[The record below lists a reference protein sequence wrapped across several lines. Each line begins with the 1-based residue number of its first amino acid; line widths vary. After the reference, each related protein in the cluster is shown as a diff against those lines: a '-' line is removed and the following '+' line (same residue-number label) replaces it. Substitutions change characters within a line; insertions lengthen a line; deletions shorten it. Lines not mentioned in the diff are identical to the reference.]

1 MRLSRLPSFAIL
13 FVGLLTLAAPAT
25 ARQGVCPTFGT
36 FAQQVDDLEWPT
48 AVAVDSGG
56 NFAVLERDAS
66 RIRLFGRDG
75 SERGRL
81 EAVRA
86 GATGGQP
93 SDAPWHLAMPA
104 DERPPAALAYTA
116 DDRLTIIAP
125 SRIAVFDPSGVPW
138 RVATG
143 VSLAEPV
150 AAIWH
155 RRAGEGEDSL
165 FVVDRGA
172 GAIVR
177 FDASLVERERIA
189 GRVARPSGIAFA
201 EDGSMFVADE
211 DRDEIS
217 RWSPEG
223 KLIKR
228 FGARGSFPGLF
239 NAPRGLVVRGDC
251 LYVTDELNHRITVH
265 DLDGRFRSFWGMH
278 AVIPRQGEGAIHYP
292 VALAVTPDASSA
304 IVVEPFERRIQR
316 FTISDPNEAMNAA
329 MPAREGVFSHFGP
342 AVACDGELLAL
353 EEPETS
359 SLFVFDLREATPIH
373 VTTFGGAGV
382 GPDKQARITALAID
396 ASTQLLTVADIGS
409 RRLSHYH
416 IARDRSK
423 PLKLDPFMGTLL
435 RSWDL
440 DRWNERVGAL
450 LGGGAER
457 TPELVGFARHA
468 ASADAAALLWTL
480 DRRSGRL
487 IAMDATLTP
496 VRAMETGLVGA
507 SGLAA
512 DLDGGFVTT
521 LPERG
526 EVVRLAADGSV
537 RARLRG
543 DAGSTGSPLRRPT
556 AVYVSEQG
564 TYWVTDAAQDAIVV
578 LDREGAVE
586 RTIGK
591 RGGSDGEF
599 WAPEGIV
606 RFTGATAADR
616 GERVVV
622 IDRGNHRAQIF
633 SVEAA
638 AGGAAASADG
648 EAASP
653 GSAAEDARA
662 SGWIMTFGLG
672 RAYTRPREQGQ
683 S

>member
-1 MRLSRLPSFAIL
+1 VTSPSSRAHLLRSFAIL
-13 FVGLLTLAAPAT
+13 LGLLPLAAPAS

-48 AVAVDSGG
+48 AIAVDSAG

-66 RIRLFGRDG
+66 RIRLFAKDG

-81 EAVRA
+81 EAVRSSDRTA
-86 GATGGQP
+86 QQG
-93 SDAPWHLAMPA
+93 DAPWHLAMPA

-116 DDRLTIIAP
+116 DDRLTIVAP
-125 SRIAVFDPSGVPW
+125 SRIALFDPSGVPW
-138 RVATG
+138 KIATG
-143 VSLAEPV
+143 IQLAEPV

-155 RRAGEGEDSL
+155 RRAGATEDSL

-177 FDASLVERERIA
+177 FDASLVEQERIS
-189 GRVARPSGIAFA
+189 GLVARPSGIAFA

-265 DLDGRFRSFWGMH
+265 DFDGRFRSFWGMH

-304 IVVEPFERRIQR
+304 IVVEPFERRVQR

-329 MPAREGVFSHFGP
+329 MPAREGVQSHFGP

-359 SLFVFDLREATPIH
+359 SLFVFDLRDATPIH
-373 VTTFGGAGV
+373 VTTFGGSGV
-382 GPDKQARITALAID
+382 GPDKQARITALSID
-396 ASTQLLTVADIGS
+396 ASTHMLTVADIGS

-416 IARDRSK
+416 LARDRSK
-423 PLKLDPFMGTLL
+423 PLKLDPFMGTLV

-440 DRWNERVGAL
+440 DLWNERVRLL
-450 LGGGAER
+450 LGPATTVVER

-468 ASADAAALLWTL
+468 APPEADAIALWTL

-487 IAMDATLTP
+487 VGMDETLVP
-496 VRAMETGLVGA
+496 VRVMETGLVGA

-512 DLDGGFVTT
+512 DTDGGFVTT

-526 EVVRLAADGSV
+526 EVLRIASDG
-537 RARLRG
+537 RILARLRG
-543 DAGSTGSPLRRPT
+543 QGSDPGAEPLRRPT
-556 AVYVSEQG
+556 AVHVSERG
-564 TYWVTDAAQDAIVV
+564 ELWVTDAARDALVV
-578 LDREGAVE
+578 LDREDRVL
-586 RTIGK
+586 RVIGR

-599 WAPEGIV
+599 WAPDGIA
-606 RFTGATAADR
+606 RFTGATAVER

-622 IDRGNHRAQIF
+622 IDRGNHRAQLF
-633 SVEAA
+633 SI
-638 AGGAAASADG
+638 DG
-648 EAASP
+648 T
-653 GSAAEDARA
+653 
-662 SGWIMTFGLG
+662 WLMTFGLG

>member
-1 MRLSRLPSFAIL
+1 MTSGRLRPIRRVIL
-13 FVGLLTLAAPAT
+13 LAAALLVEQIAGT
-25 ARQGVCPTFGT
+25 ASGRQGVCPTFGT
-36 FAQQVDDLEWPT
+36 FAQQVDGLEWPT
-48 AVAVDSGG
+48 AVAIDGAG

-66 RIRLFGRDG
+66 RIRLFASDG
-75 SERGRL
+75 TERGL
-81 EAVRA
+81 VEAIRTGN
-86 GATGGQP
+86 GAAQP

-116 DDRLTIIAP
+116 DGRLTIIAP

-138 RVATG
+138 RVTTG
-143 VSLAEPV
+143 VALVEPV
-150 AAIWH
+150 AATWH
-155 RRAGEGEDSL
+155 RPQGAAEESL

-177 FDASLVERERIA
+177 FDAALVEQERLS
-189 GRVARPSGIAFA
+189 GRAARPSGIAFA

-211 DRDEIS
+211 DRDEIG
-217 RWSPEG
+217 RWNPDG
-223 KLIKR
+223 TLRKR

-292 VALAVTPDASSA
+292 VALAVSPDASSA
-304 IVVEPFERRIQR
+304 IVVEPFERRFQR

-329 MPAREGVFSHFGP
+329 MPAREGVQSHFGP

-373 VTTFGGAGV
+373 VTTFGGSGV
-382 GPDKQARITALAID
+382 GPDKQARITALSID
-396 ASTQLLTVADIGS
+396 ATTQLLTVADIGS

-423 PLKLDPFMGTLL
+423 PLKLDPFMGTLV

-440 DRWNERVGAL
+440 DLWNERVRELIGPATTVV
-450 LGGGAER
+450 ER
-457 TPELVGFARHA
+457 TPELVGFARQRQP
-468 ASADAAALLWTL
+468 ASPGDGDLLWTL

-487 IAMDATLTP
+487 VGVDATLTP
-496 VRAMETGLVGA
+496 VRAVETGLFGA

-512 DLDGGFVTT
+512 DADGGFVTT

-526 EVVRLAADGSV
+526 EVVRIAADGTI
-537 RARLRG
+537 RARFRG
-543 DAGSTGSPLRRPT
+543 EGGSDGAGPLRRPT
-556 AVYVSEQG
+556 AVHVSEQG
-564 TYWVTDAAQDAIVV
+564 AYWVTDSARDAIVV
-578 LDREGAVE
+578 LDGRGAIE
-586 RTIGK
+586 RVIGK

-599 WAPEGIV
+599 WAPEGIA

-622 IDRGNHRAQIF
+622 IDRGNHRAQLL
-633 SVEAA
+633 A
-638 AGGAAASADG
+638 ADG
-648 EAASP
+648 T
-653 GSAAEDARA
+653 
-662 SGWIMTFGLG
+662 WIMTFGLG